1 MPILIDEV
9 NAEIRSAPQPATEA
23 DPSPLRAPMSDPEFE
38 LNKTLALLEE
48 RQLRLRT
55 D

>member
-1 MPILIDEV
+1 MPILIDEL
-9 NAEIRSAPQPATEA
+9 NAEIRSESRPAAEA

-48 RQLRLRT
+48 RRLRLRT